1 MTQPSNPDVRLVQKA
16 AKGDRKAFTTLF
28 YRYFQ
33 SVYNYA
39 LTLCRDPAMA
49 EDLTQEA
56 FIRAHT
62 NLDRF
67 GSPWNFRTWIFR
79 LAHNYFIDLIR
90 KEREVDSLEEGEHV
104 ISANPS
110 PEKETLLR
118 ETADRV
124 KNTLDQLS
132 VPHREILVLREL
144 NGFSYIEI
152 SEILSITL
160 SNVKVLLHR
169 ARAAFKEIY
178 GIQLL
183 LEDPVGECEEV
194 AGLLHALHDKED
206 LFDQERLVKE
216 HLKKCE
222 ACQQRK
228 QWLVSQSLLF
238 GAFIPVVPSD
248 ALAKRILQRTSGAQ
262 GWRSTQS
269 SGRKI
274 WRIMGYGGSA
284 AVLGV
289 TMWLVFNLIFNTR
302 SILPNFPQPGEGE
315 STPVAMAQTSPT
327 ETATSPPPP
336 PPLPPQPPTP
346 TPTPTTTPTT
356 TPSPEAEF
364 SSLPRCVLFEELDIS
379 VIQLPLPEETMIL
392 PLYFKIDGGVPCLG
406 VDSPDITEPCS
417 YGAFLGNIEA
427 YSCGLQGFE
436 DRLYCL
442 FPMTPDLPGLALD
455 LELRLNDCP
464 APVFF
469 LSKMTIPE
477 SRSEEV
483 TCTADLEEDAC
494 TAAGGTMSSSRIA
507 TPYCICP

>member
-144 NGFSYIEI
+144 NGFSYTEI
-152 SEILSITL
+152 GEILNITI

-183 LEDPVGECEEV
+183 LEDPAGECEEV
-194 AGLLHALHDKED
+194 AGLLHALHDEED

-216 HLKKCE
+216 HLKECE
-222 ACQQRK
+222 VCQQRK

-238 GAFIPVVPSD
+238 GAFIPVVPPD
-248 ALAKRILQRTSGAQ
+248 ALAKRILQRTSGMQ
-262 GWRSTQS
+262 GWRPDQS

-274 WRIMGYGGSA
+274 RRVMGYGGSA
-284 AVLGV
+284 AMLGV
-289 TMWLVFNLIFNTR
+289 TAWLVFNLIFNTR

-315 STPVAMAQTSPT
+315 NTPVVMAQTSST
-327 ETATSPPPP
+327 ETVTSPPPPPP

-346 TPTPTTTPTT
+346 TPIP
-356 TPSPEAEF
+356 TPSSEAEF
-364 SSLPRCVLFEELDIS
+364 SSLPRCIIFEELDIS
-379 VIQLPLPEETMIL
+379 VILLPLPEETMTL
-392 PLYFKIDGGVPCLG
+392 PIYLKIGGGVPCLG
-406 VDSPDITEPCS
+406 VESPDIPEPCEYS
-417 YGAFLGNIEA
+417 ALLGNIEA
-427 YSCGLQGFE
+427 YSCGLQGFD
-436 DRLYCL
+436 DRLYCM
-442 FPMTPDLPGLALD
+442 FTVAPDMPGSAADFFLY
-455 LELRLNDCP
+455 LNECED
-464 APVFF
+464 PVFAQ
-469 LSKMTIPE
+469 LNLTIPE
-477 SRSEEV
+477 LQPSEEK
-483 TCTADLEEDAC
+483 CTADLDKEAC
-494 TAAGGTMSSSRIA
+494 EAAGGTMSTGA
-507 TPYCICP
+507 TTALYCICP